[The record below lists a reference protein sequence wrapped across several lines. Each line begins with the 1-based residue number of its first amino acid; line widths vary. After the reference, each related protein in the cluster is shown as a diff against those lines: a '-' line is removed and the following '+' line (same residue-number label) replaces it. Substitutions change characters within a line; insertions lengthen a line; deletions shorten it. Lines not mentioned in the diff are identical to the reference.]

1 MDYKEILKKYWFAGV
16 IAIFLIAG
24 LIYFTNDLMK
34 DQVKGAKT
42 DDGKDIVFKFDDKS
56 YTSDEMFD
64 ELFSDVFEGKD
75 IGAILPILELEVY
88 RNADEVTKAMEED
101 AKSNT
106 TQLITNLKMQV
117 GEGWERTLDQ
127 LLIQEGYMAQ
137 KGEAGLLDLFTIL
150 EVRSK
155 IERDYILAH
164 KELYEPYMEENEPRL
179 ISHILV
185 KMEDPDNP
193 TEEETKKMDEVKEA
207 LAKEGAIFSD
217 VATQYSDDN
226 SKEQGGSLG
235 LVTKTSIE
243 EYVEEFRNN
252 VYTKKAGET
261 TEWFKTEFGYH
272 IIKVDAT
279 TMDGFMELNNYSIF
293 TEIFKK
299 DASIRLDIT
308 WEQIEKQE
316 LKFGEDEKLNQAI
329 KDHYTGKGE

>member
-1 MDYKEILKKYWFAGV
+1 
-16 IAIFLIAG
+16 
-24 LIYFTNDLMK
+24 
-34 DQVKGAKT
+34 
-42 DDGKDIVFKFDDKS
+42 
-56 YTSDEMFD
+56 
-64 ELFSDVFEGKD
+64 
-75 IGAILPILELEVY
+75 
-88 RNADEVTKAMEED
+88 
-101 AKSNT
+101 
-106 TQLITNLKMQV
+106 
-117 GEGWERTLDQ
+117 
-127 LLIQEGYMAQ
+127 
-137 KGEAGLLDLFTIL
+137 
-150 EVRSK
+150 
-155 IERDYILAH
+155 
-164 KELYEPYMEENEPRL
+164 MEENEPRL

-207 LAKEGAIFSD
+207 LAKEGAVFSD
-217 VATQYSDDN
+217 VAEQYSDDN

-243 EYVEEFRNN
+243 EYVEDFRNN

-261 TEWFKTEFGYH
+261 TEWFKTEYGYH

-308 WEQIEKQE
+308 WEQIEKQD